1 MKAIH
6 LAIPITLLTLF
17 CAAMIFISDARW
29 SIGMGIG
36 LVSLVAIFMLKDAI
50 DWRYYQKYPPQ
61 LDSQI
66 KLLLHHVPFYKQLDD
81 AQQKKFELRLEL
93 FKLNH
98 EYRLQP
104 FRNQDEEEEID
115 APEDIK
121 YLSSVPAIILTME
134 DDDYLATQIE
144 LLVFYNHPFPS
155 PRYKAL
161 HHSESNIEDK
171 LLIFSIP
178 NLRKGVLEPFVFL
191 DIAMYEWA
199 KILGK
204 LDMTASWE
212 NFEASY
218 GLTKSQIE
226 AAIGLTN
233 PDIRAISK
241 LFQVHR
247 SYLHLLK

>member
-1 MKAIH
+1 MMTIW
-6 LAIPITLLTLF
+6 LL
-17 CAAMIFISDARW
+17 
-29 SIGMGIG
+29 
-36 LVSLVAIFMLKDAI
+36 
-50 DWRYYQKYPPQ
+50 
-61 LDSQI
+61 
-66 KLLLHHVPFYKQLDD
+66 
-81 AQQKKFELRLEL
+81 
-93 FKLNH
+93 KLNSWYFTIIH
-98 EYRLQP
+98 SLHQDIRL
-104 FRNQDEEEEID
+104 
-115 APEDIK
+115 
-121 YLSSVPAIILTME
+121 SIIVRVILKT
-134 DDDYLATQIE
+134 
-144 LLVFYNHPFPS
+144 
-155 PRYKAL
+155 
-161 HHSESNIEDK
+161 
-171 LLIFSIP
+171 